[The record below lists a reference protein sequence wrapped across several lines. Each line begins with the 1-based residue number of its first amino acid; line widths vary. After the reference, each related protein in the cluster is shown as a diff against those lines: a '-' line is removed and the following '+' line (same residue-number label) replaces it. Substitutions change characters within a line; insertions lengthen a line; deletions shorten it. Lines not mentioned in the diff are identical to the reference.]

1 MEEEA
6 EAAPPFRE
14 RESVRE
20 LVIESSEGL
29 KKQKP
34 HHPSEKKIESERELV
49 IKSFEGLI
57 QKKKKKQMPHHP
69 PEKER
74 ARACHRVF

>member
-1 MEEEA
+1 MEEAA

-14 RESVRE
+14 RESLRE

-34 HHPSEKKIESERELV
+34 HQPSEKRIESERE
-49 IKSFEGLI
+49 
-57 QKKKKKQMPHHP
+57 
-69 PEKER
+69 
-74 ARACHRVF
+74 RVYNKFF